1 MYVDDFCRALLLV
14 AEKYNSDEPI
24 NIGTGQEISILKLAI
39 LIAKLTGYK
48 NKIVFDKKYP
58 DGTPRKILDSKK
70 IRKIGWKPHISLENG
85 IQKAIWD
92 FSKNN

>member
-1 MYVDDFCRALLLV
+1 M

-70 IRKIGWKPHISLENG
+70 IRKLVGNHI
-85 IQKAIWD
+85 
-92 FSKNN
+92 FH

>member
-48 NKIVFDKKYP
+48 NKIVFDKK
-58 DGTPRKILDSKK
+58 
-70 IRKIGWKPHISLENG
+70 ISR
-85 IQKAIWD
+85 WD
-92 FSKNN
+92 P